1 MDWPILDGLD
11 DDVRRRVLASG
22 RLRRF
27 ARSEVVFHEGDP
39 ADTFHLIAKG
49 RFAVRVST
57 ALGDT
62 ATLAVLGRG
71 DFFGELALV
80 GANIRSATVVALE
93 RGETLAIRREDFDA
107 LRTEHPTVQAFLVQV
122 LVAQV
127 RRLSAQ
133 VTEALYVTAD
143 DRVLR
148 RLSALVPIYAGDA
161 IDGAVEIP
169 LTQEDLATMAGTS
182 RATVNRVLGEAER
195 AGLIALGRMRVTV
208 LDRVALAAKAG
219 PAGG

>member
-11 DDVRRRVLASG
+11 DDLKRRVLASG

-27 ARSEVVFHEGDP
+27 ARAEVVFHEGDP

-80 GANIRSATVVALE
+80 GANVRSATVVALE
-93 RGETLAIRREDFDA
+93 RGETLAIRREDFDT
-107 LRTEHPTVQAFLVQV
+107 LRMEHPTVQAFLVQV

-133 VTEALYVTAD
+133 VTEALYVPAD

-148 RLSALVPIYAGDA
+148 RLHALVPIYAGDA
-161 IDGAVEIP
+161 ADGAIEIP

-195 AGLIALGRMRVTV
+195 AGIIGLGRMRVTV
-208 LDRVALAAKAG
+208 LDRAALAAKAG
-219 PAGG
+219 VAGG